1 MNANIQTVVIT
12 NSTFWFPSTTLSV
25 ESILLDEVT
34 QQEFRRVLAGKYSWE
49 ANDQEIAALSRRYG
63 VPGRKGY
70 VSIKKFRE
78 ALKAGSKKTTTK
90 HKTKAEDSNLS
101 YNGKNELPASLRSVR
116 WGKEKLSLKI
126 RQKILERTKGDQYQQ
141 MFFMFRYVV

>member
-1 MNANIQTVVIT
+1 M
-12 NSTFWFPSTTLSV
+12 
-25 ESILLDEVT
+25 
-34 QQEFRRVLAGKYSWE
+34 
-49 ANDQEIAALSRRYG
+49 
-63 VPGRKGY
+63 PGRKGY

-78 ALKAGSKKTTTK
+78 ALKSGSKKTTTK
-90 HKTKAEDSNLS
+90 HDTKAGDSNIS